1 MLWNLLTKAG
11 KAASYLAHDYSAIM
25 WRHRSGPVI
34 GYHLSVRKSGGGGW
48 WVTTAMQGSDR
59 WQMEVEGDSH
69 NKSGSTS
76 VPSTHMGE
84 GCHNKSS
91 DVV

>member
-1 MLWNLLTKAG
+1 
-11 KAASYLAHDYSAIM
+11 
-25 WRHRSGPVI
+25 
-34 GYHLSVRKSGGGGW
+34 
-48 WVTTAMQGSDR
+48 MQGSDR

-76 VPSTHMGE
+76 VPSKHMGE

>member
-25 WRHRSGPVI
+25 CRHRSGPVI
-34 GYHLSVRKSGGGGW
+34 GYHLSVRG
-48 WVTTAMQGSDR
+48 VTTGMQGSDR

-76 VPSTHMGE
+76 VPSKHMGE